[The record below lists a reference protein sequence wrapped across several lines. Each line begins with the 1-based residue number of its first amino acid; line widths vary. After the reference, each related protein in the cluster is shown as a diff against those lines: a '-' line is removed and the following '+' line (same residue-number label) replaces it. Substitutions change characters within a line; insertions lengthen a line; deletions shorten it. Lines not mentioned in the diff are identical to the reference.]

1 MENSD
6 NEDDVGNLEDLNE
19 EQMDKL
25 LQLQVCV
32 THFLHFSGIINTQ
45 LAIQGLTGLDDLG
58 VCRALLESQSWDLEA
73 VAREHLG
80 ISGLTL
86 CLVAA

>member
-6 NEDDVGNLEDLNE
+6 NEDEVGNLEDLNE

-32 THFLHFSGIINTQ
+32 TPFF
-45 LAIQGLTGLDDLG
+45 
-58 VCRALLESQSWDLEA
+58 ALQWHS
-73 VAREHLG
+73 
-80 ISGLTL
+80 
-86 CLVAA
+86 

>member
-32 THFLHFSGIINTQ
+32 THLLHFSGIINTQ

-80 ISGLTL
+80 ISG
-86 CLVAA
+86 